1 MKAVVV
7 YESHWGNTAEV
18 ARAIA
23 IWVWVPIRRSSAT
36 DEATGSV
43 LADADLMVAGAPVIA
58 FRLETEAMRREDR
71 GERGPGATRA
81 EPDAAVDARLARPPP

>member
-23 IWVWVPIRRSSAT
+23 SGLGPETPVLGT

-43 LADADLMVAGAPVIA
+43 H
-58 FRLETEAMRREDR
+58 R
-71 GERGPGATRA
+71 GR
-81 EPDAAVDARLARPPP
+81 

>member
-23 IWVWVPIRRSSAT
+23 SGLGPETPFWGPTRRSVRSLRT
-36 DEATGSV
+36 PISSS
-43 LADADLMVAGAPVIA
+43 PV
-58 FRLETEAMRREDR
+58 
-71 GERGPGATRA
+71 
-81 EPDAAVDARLARPPP
+81 PP